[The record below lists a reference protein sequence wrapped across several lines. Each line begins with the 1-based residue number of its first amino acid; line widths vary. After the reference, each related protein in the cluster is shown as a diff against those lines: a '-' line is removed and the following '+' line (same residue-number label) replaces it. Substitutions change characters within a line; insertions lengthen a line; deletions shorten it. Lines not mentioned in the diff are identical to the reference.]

1 MLEVLQ
7 LGSSVAQDPACD
19 TVHSQV
25 SQLKHPAVMA
35 WNDTVKRQLI
45 QISFKTHCCR
55 SSDIYSVYLKIIPRP
70 RMGSEF
76 RPHGLLTQRP

>member
-35 WNDTVKRQLI
+35 WNDTVKRQLM
-45 QISFKTHCCR
+45 QISFKTRCCR
-55 SSDIYSVYLKIIPRP
+55 SSDIYSVYLTIIPRP
-70 RMGSEF
+70 LMGSEF

>member
-35 WNDTVKRQLI
+35 WNDTVRRQSI
-45 QISFKTHCCR
+45 QINFKT
-55 SSDIYSVYLKIIPRP
+55 
-70 RMGSEF
+70 
-76 RPHGLLTQRP
+76 